1 MKAPDKD
8 INMECINLFGSTETL
23 SILVVDDDPDY
34 HLMIEDTLDDTQLK
48 YQATFLTSVPA
59 AMSAIDSG
67 AHYDV
72 ILVDY
77 LLRPNTGFDLFT
89 FIKNRNLRI
98 PCIVLT
104 NYDTPQLD
112 QDAVRAGIADLIA
125 KTDVK
130 PGILKRSILYA
141 IRDSQQ
147 KAQLEFLAHYD
158 PLTGLVNRSLF
169 FDRLETACAYA
180 SRDPEYQFAVLYID
194 LDFFK
199 SINDT
204 YGHALGD
211 QVLQKFA
218 DQLRAN
224 LRESDTAAR
233 LSGDEFAVLL
243 HGATPPVA
251 HMMAQKLLIR
261 MEKPLVVG
269 TVKISLTVSI
279 GIATTK
285 VSGIDDKKLIND
297 ADCALYAAKRAGRR
311 SYFHFNTSRSKELYQ
326 QVALEKDLKQA
337 LENKEFEFYFQPQFR
352 VSDMALTGFE
362 TLVRWRHPDRGL
374 LAPIDFLS
382 SINRI
387 GSDKPFTDMTLE
399 MFFRNLRQMKPYLG
413 DLRVA
418 LNLIPNQCLDGS
430 FQRVLMQYLEEYDIS
445 PKNIRIEITE
455 HHLMSQLARLRE
467 PLSYLRSQGIEIAL
481 DDFGE
486 KYSSLNVLA
495 SLPVDVIKIDKLLV
509 QNAATEDKVAC
520 ILEAI
525 TRISSG
531 LELVSI
537 AEGVE
542 DEQQFRVAQALGCD
556 EFQGYWKGVP
566 QTLDETLA
574 RLESGSTE
582 LKN

>member
-1 MKAPDKD
+1 M
-8 INMECINLFGSTETL
+8 NMECVNLFGSTETL

-34 HLMIEDTLDDTQLK
+34 HLMIEDTLDDAQLN
-48 YQATFLTSVPA
+48 YQATFLTSVSA
-59 AMSAIDSG
+59 AMSAIESG

-77 LLRPNTGFDLFT
+77 LLRPNTGFDLYT

-98 PCIVLT
+98 PCILLT

-112 QDAVRAGIADLIA
+112 QDAVRLGIADLIA

-141 IRDSQQ
+141 IRDSRQ

-169 FDRLETACAYA
+169 FDRLGTACSYA
-180 SRDPEYQFAVLYID
+180 SRDPDYQFAVLYID

-218 DQLRAN
+218 DKLREN

-251 HMMAQKLLIR
+251 HMMAQKLLIK
-261 MEKPLVVG
+261 MEKPLVIG
-269 TVKISLTVSI
+269 SVKISLTISI

-297 ADCALYAAKRAGRR
+297 ADCALYAAKRSGRR
-311 SYFHFNTSRSKELYQ
+311 AYFHFNTSRSKELYQ

-337 LENKEFEFYFQPQFR
+337 LDQGDLEFFFQPQFR
-352 VSDMALTGFE
+352 VEDMTLAGFE
-362 TLVRWRHPDRGL
+362 TLVRWRHPERGL
-374 LAPIDFLS
+374 LAPADFLS

-387 GSDKPFTDMTLE
+387 GCDRQFTDLTLK
-399 MFFRNLRQMKPYLG
+399 MFFSGLELLGDYLG
-413 DLRVA
+413 STRVA
-418 LNLIPNQCLDGS
+418 LNMIPNQCLDGS
-430 FQRVLMQYLEEYDIS
+430 FQKTLMGFIDQYAVS
-445 PKNIRIEITE
+445 PENIRIEITE
-455 HHLMSQLARLRE
+455 HHLMSQLSRLRE
-467 PLSYLRSQGIEIAL
+467 PLSYLRGQGIEIAL

-509 QNAATEDKVAC
+509 QNAAADDKVAC

-525 TRISSG
+525 TRISRG
-531 LELVSI
+531 LDLVCI

-542 DEQQFRVAQALGCD
+542 DEQQYRVARALGCD
-556 EFQGYWKGVP
+556 EFQGYWKGRP
-566 QTLDETLA
+566 QTLGNTLDWL
-574 RLESGSTE
+574 RSGGATR
-582 LKN
+582 